1 MSEPFTVTIDG
12 QEFVGQSGQT
22 IMEIARDNGINIPS
36 LCDSPHLDSFGSC
49 RMCIVEIDGRG
60 GTPSSCTTPAD
71 NGMVVSTTSDKLW
84 RLRKGITELYVS
96 EHPLDCL
103 TCTANG
109 DCELQD
115 VAADV
120 GLRELRYDNE
130 PACENIPIDE
140 SNPFFTFDASKCIVC
155 SRCIRACDDTQV
167 THALSIDGRGFASR
181 IIAGADESF
190 IDSDC
195 VSCGA
200 CVNECPVGALE
211 DRVERASGIPD
222 KWVRTTCA
230 FCGVGCQFDAGIK
243 GDKLVTMVPAADSP
257 VNQGHAC
264 VKGRFASTYI
274 HHADRLK
281 FPMIRESIT
290 DEFRQVSWDEVYS
303 FIAQRWNEIKA
314 ESGPNAI
321 GSITSSRST
330 NELNYLGSKLM
341 RAVIGTNNI
350 DNCARVCHSATV
362 KGMMTVFGAGAGTNS
377 LEDIDYTNLLLVSG
391 CNPMHGHPVT
401 GSRIRRARKR
411 GMKMIVADPKAT
423 ELAQMADI
431 HLQLR
436 PGTNVALYQGLAHI
450 ILRENLQADSKW
462 LDERTENLEPFK
474 AMVQDMTPEIC
485 SEITTVPVATLEAA
499 AIYYASVPSAMSVHG
514 LGMTEHSHG
523 SEGVMALSSLALLT
537 GNVGRKGTGINPL
550 RGQNNVQGSCDMGAL
565 PNVYTNYQMVSD
577 PKNRAAFS
585 KVWGVEAPAEPGL
598 TYPEMLQQVETGNV
612 RSLYLVGSD
621 IAHTDPDNLAVK
633 KALSGLDLLIVQD
646 IFMCETAKL
655 AHVILPAASFL
666 ESDGTYTNGERRIQ
680 RIRKALDPPGQAKQ
694 DWVIV
699 SELAAALGHPIV
711 SSDDVSEVWDELA
724 SLTPNFRGINY
735 SNMENS
741 VSVQWP
747 KPTSDHPGTSV
758 MHVDK
763 FSRGLGNFAA
773 PDYAEPNEQASDEY
787 PFILVT
793 GRNLFHY
800 NAGTQTRRTGLTEF
814 RDTDLLEMH
823 PVDAGV
829 MGINDGDTVWLC
841 SPRNRVQMKVEIT
854 NNVRKGNLFT
864 TFHFPDVGVNS
875 VLSASADGYT
885 HCPEYKVQAVAIEL
899 Q

>member
-12 QEFVGQSGQT
+12 QEFTGQSGQT

-474 AMVQDMTPEIC
+474 AMVQDMTPEVC

>member
-12 QEFVGQSGQT
+12 QEFTGQSGQT

>member
-1 MSEPFTVTIDG
+1 MSESFTVTIDG
-12 QEFVGQSGQT
+12 QEFAGQSGQT

-60 GTPSSCTTPAD
+60 GTPSSCTTPAN
-71 NGMVVSTTSDKLW
+71 NGMVVSTTSEKLW

-120 GLRELRYDNE
+120 GLRDLRYDNE

-243 GDKLVTMVPAADSP
+243 GDKLVTMDPAADSP

-474 AMVQDMTPEIC
+474 AMVQDMTPEVC

-711 SSDDVSEVWDELA
+711 SSEDVSEVWDELA

-747 KPTSDHPGTSV
+747 KPTSEHPGTSV

-763 FSRGLGNFAA
+763 FVRGLGNFAA

-787 PFILVT
+787 PFILIT
-793 GRNLFHY
+793 GRNLFQY

-814 RDTDLLEMH
+814 RGTDLLEMH
-823 PVDAGV
+823 PVDAGN
-829 MGINDGDTVWLC
+829 MGINDGDSVWLS

-885 HCPEYKVQAVAIEL
+885 HCPEYKVQAVAIIPC
-899 Q
+899 

>member
-1 MSEPFTVTIDG
+1 
-12 QEFVGQSGQT
+12 
-22 IMEIARDNGINIPS
+22 
-36 LCDSPHLDSFGSC
+36 
-49 RMCIVEIDGRG
+49 
-60 GTPSSCTTPAD
+60 
-71 NGMVVSTTSDKLW
+71 
-84 RLRKGITELYVS
+84 
-96 EHPLDCL
+96 
-103 TCTANG
+103 
-109 DCELQD
+109 
-115 VAADV
+115 
-120 GLRELRYDNE
+120 
-130 PACENIPIDE
+130 
-140 SNPFFTFDASKCIVC
+140 
-155 SRCIRACDDTQV
+155 
-167 THALSIDGRGFASR
+167 
-181 IIAGADESF
+181 
-190 IDSDC
+190 
-195 VSCGA
+195 
-200 CVNECPVGALE
+200 
-211 DRVERASGIPD
+211 
-222 KWVRTTCA
+222 
-230 FCGVGCQFDAGIK
+230 
-243 GDKLVTMVPAADSP
+243 
-257 VNQGHAC
+257 
-264 VKGRFASTYI
+264 
-274 HHADRLK
+274 
-281 FPMIRESIT
+281 
-290 DEFRQVSWDEVYS
+290 EV
-303 FIAQRWNEIKA
+303 
-314 ESGPNAI
+314 
-321 GSITSSRST
+321 
-330 NELNYLGSKLM
+330 
-341 RAVIGTNNI
+341 
-350 DNCARVCHSATV
+350 
-362 KGMMTVFGAGAGTNS
+362 
-377 LEDIDYTNLLLVSG
+377 
-391 CNPMHGHPVT
+391 
-401 GSRIRRARKR
+401 
-411 GMKMIVADPKAT
+411 
-423 ELAQMADI
+423 
-431 HLQLR
+431 
-436 PGTNVALYQGLAHI
+436 
-450 ILRENLQADSKW
+450 
-462 LDERTENLEPFK
+462 
-474 AMVQDMTPEIC
+474 C

-711 SSDDVSEVWDELA
+711 YSEDVSEVWDELA

-747 KPTSDHPGTSV
+747 KPTSEHPGTSV

-763 FSRGLGNFAA
+763 FVRGLGNFAA

-787 PFILVT
+787 PFILIT
-793 GRNLFHY
+793 GRNLFQY

-814 RDTDLLEMH
+814 RGTDLLEMH
-823 PVDAGV
+823 PVDAGN
-829 MGINDGDTVWLC
+829 MGINDGDSVWLS

-885 HCPEYKVQAVAIEL
+885 HCPEYKVQAVAIIPC
-899 Q
+899 

>member
-1 MSEPFTVTIDG
+1 MSDPFSVTIDG
-12 QEFVGQSGQT
+12 QEFIGQSGQT
-22 IMEIARDNGINIPS
+22 IMEVARDNGINIPS
-36 LCDSPHLDSFGSC
+36 LCDSPYLDSFGSC
-49 RMCIVEIDGRG
+49 RMCIVEIDGRP

-71 NGMVVSTTSDKLW
+71 NGMVVSTVSDKLW

-115 VAADV
+115 VAAEV

-130 PACENIPIDE
+130 PACETIPIDE

-155 SRCIRACDDTQV
+155 SRCIRACDETQV
-167 THALSIDGRGFASR
+167 THALSIDGRGFESM
-181 IIAGADESF
+181 IIAGVNESF
-190 IDSDC
+190 MESDC

-211 DRVERASGIPD
+211 DRVERAAGTPD

-243 GDKLVTMVPAADSP
+243 GGKLVTMVPAADSP

-264 VKGRFASTYI
+264 VKGRFASAYI

-290 DEFRQVSWDEVYS
+290 DDFRQASWDEVYS
-303 FIAQRWNEIKA
+303 FIAQRWKEIKD
-314 ESGPNAI
+314 ESGPHAI

-377 LEDIDYTNLLLVSG
+377 LDDIDHTDLLLASG
-391 CNPMHGHPVT
+391 CNPIHGHPVT
-401 GSRIRRARKR
+401 GSRIRRARMR

-450 ILRENLQADSKW
+450 ILRENMQAGSEW
-462 LDERTENLEPFK
+462 LDARTENLEPFK
-474 AMVQDMTPEIC
+474 AMVQDMTPEVC
-485 SEITTVPVATLEAA
+485 SEITTIPIETLEAA
-499 AIYYASVPSAMSVHG
+499 AICYASVPSAMSVHG

-565 PNVYTNYQMVSD
+565 PNVYTNYQSVSD
-577 PKNRAAFS
+577 PENRAAFS

-598 TYPEMLQQVETGNV
+598 TYPEMLRCVEAGDV
-612 RSLYLVGSD
+612 RSLYLIGSD

-633 KALSGLDLLIVQD
+633 KSLSGLDLLIVQD

-655 AHVILPAASFL
+655 AHVVLPAASFL

-680 RIRKALDPPGQAKQ
+680 RVRKAIEPPGQAKQ
-694 DWVIV
+694 DWLIV
-699 SELAAALGHPIV
+699 SELAEALGHPIV
-711 SSDDVSEVWDELA
+711 SSNDVSDIWDELA
-724 SLTPNFRGINY
+724 SLTPNFRGIDY
-735 SNMENS
+735 SNLDDS

-747 KPTSDHPGTSV
+747 KPTAEHPGTSV
-758 MHVDK
+758 MHIDE

-823 PVDAGV
+823 PVDASA
-829 MGINDGDTVWLC
+829 MGISDGDTVWLS
-841 SPRNRVQMKVEIT
+841 SPRNRVEMKIEVT

-864 TFHFPDVGVNS
+864 TFHFPDVGVNT

-899 Q
+899 I